1 MSVRP
6 RITFARQV
14 LILQV
19 GVVVVVAVLGY
30 GLIAWMLD
38 GRLRDQ
44 YAQRALTVARAVAVD
59 PQIRDAVAAGDRE
72 HLVQDRAERVRVRTG
87 ALFVVVT
94 DNRGIRFSHPNPREL
109 GRHVS
114 TDPSDALAGREVV
127 RVERGT
133 LGLSARGKVPLYE
146 RRPDGRDGRI
156 LGEVSVGFDA
166 RAIDRELGR
175 VLREMSLFVAG
186 AVLLGVAASAAIG
199 WRLRRQTL
207 GLEPYELVE
216 LVHEREAVLHGV
228 GEGVVA
234 VDSAGRVAVCND
246 EAARLLGV
254 TPERGAPAGDL
265 APEGTLRD
273 VLTGRREAANL
284 FVTAGE
290 RVLVVNRREVRRH
303 RRDLGAVITLRD
315 RTDLETLA
323 RELDS
328 VSTLFDALRAQRHEY
343 ANRLHTLS
351 GLLQLG
357 HSEEAADYVGTLME
371 DAARRAPAPDTLP
384 DPLSDPYLRAFLSAK
399 SAVAAEKGVRL
410 DIGAG
415 SYVPGRVA
423 DPLDVTT
430 VVGNLVDNAVEAAR
444 LGRRR
449 PARVEIELLGDGSD
463 LHVTV
468 TDSGDGLPDGL
479 RDAVFDDG
487 VSTRDIAAGRSRGLG
502 LGLARRTARARD
514 GDVTFVDAGTDRTG
528 GCGAVAVARLPGVLG
543 AEAVR

>member
-1 MSVRP
+1 VLASV
-6 RITFARQV
+6 
-14 LILQV
+14 
-19 GVVVVVAVLGY
+19 
-30 GLIAWMLD
+30 
-38 GRLRDQ
+38 
-44 YAQRALTVARAVAVD
+44 
-59 PQIRDAVAAGDRE
+59 
-72 HLVQDRAERVRVRTG
+72 
-87 ALFVVVT
+87 
-94 DNRGIRFSHPNPREL
+94 
-109 GRHVS
+109 
-114 TDPSDALAGREVV
+114 
-127 RVERGT
+127 
-133 LGLSARGKVPLYE
+133 
-146 RRPDGRDGRI
+146 
-156 LGEVSVGFDA
+156 
-166 RAIDRELGR
+166 
-175 VLREMSLFVAG
+175 
-186 AVLLGVAASAAIG
+186 AIG
-199 WRLRRQTL
+199 RRLKRQTL

-234 VDSAGRVAVCND
+234 VDSAGRTALCDD

-265 APEGTLRD
+265 APEGALRD
-273 VLTGRREAANL
+273 VLTGRREATNL

-357 HSEEAADYVGTLME
+357 HSEEAADYIGTLME
-371 DAARRAPAPDTLP
+371 DAARRAPAPDNLP

-399 SAVAAEKGVRL
+399 AAVAAEKGVRL
-410 DIGAG
+410 DIGAA

-449 PARVEIELLGDGSD
+449 PARVEIELLGDGRD

-468 TDSGDGLPDGL
+468 TDSGDGLADGL

-487 VSTRDIAAGRSRGLG
+487 VSTRDTAAGRSRGLG

-514 GDVTFVDAGTDRTG
+514 GDVTFVDAGSDGPG
-528 GCGAVAVARLPGVLG
+528 GGGAVAVARLPGVLG

>member
-30 GLIAWMLD
+30 GLVAWMLD

-44 YAQRALTVARAVAVD
+44 YGQRALTVARTVAVD
-59 PQIRDAVAAGDRE
+59 PEIRDAVAAGDRSR
-72 HLVQDRAERVRVRTG
+72 LVQDRAEAVRVRTG

-94 DNRGIRFSHPNPREL
+94 DGHGIRFSHPNPREL

-133 LGLSARGKVPLYE
+133 LGLSARGKVPLY
-146 RRPDGRDGRI
+146 GRDGRI

-166 RAIDRELGR
+166 RAIDRELSH

-186 AVLLGVAASAAIG
+186 AVLLGVVASVAIG
-199 WRLRRQTL
+199 RRLKRQTL

-234 VDSAGRVAVCND
+234 VDTAGRTAVCND
-246 EAARLLGV
+246 EASRLLGV

-265 APEGTLRD
+265 APGGTLRD
-273 VLTGRREAANL
+273 VLTGEREAANL

-357 HSEEAADYVGTLME
+357 HSEEAADYIGTLME
-371 DAARRAPAPDTLP
+371 DAARR
-384 DPLSDPYLRAFLSAK
+384 
-399 SAVAAEKGVRL
+399 G
-410 DIGAG
+410 
-415 SYVPGRVA
+415 VA
-423 DPLDVTT
+423 DL
-430 VVGNLVDNAVEAAR
+430 VVAGQRGDD
-444 LGRRR
+444 RRR
-449 PARVEIELLGDGSD
+449 VRRARQPQPLPRA
-463 LHVTV
+463 LH
-468 TDSGDGLPDGL
+468 
-479 RDAVFDDG
+479 A
-487 VSTRDIAAGRSRGLG
+487 LG
-502 LGLARRTARARD
+502 LD
-514 GDVTFVDAGTDRTG
+514 PVQDDR
-528 GCGAVAVARLPGVLG
+528 
-543 AEAVR
+543 